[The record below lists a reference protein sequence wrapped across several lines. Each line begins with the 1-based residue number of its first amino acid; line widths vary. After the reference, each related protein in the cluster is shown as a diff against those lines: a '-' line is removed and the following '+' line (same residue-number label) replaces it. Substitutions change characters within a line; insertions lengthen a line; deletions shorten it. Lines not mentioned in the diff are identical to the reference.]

1 MLHACVLVESRSE
14 TRSTRRKTR
23 GPHAQKHDTSGNPT
37 RERKQRLACW
47 NLIFCPLAR
56 SGTLADV
63 SPRGSV
69 VSRALLPTSWLC
81 YSRGNM
87 RACLLLILWVPSLQ
101 EGCNAWLH
109 SISAYAQSTVQP
121 IQVYMMRAGTFF
133 HQGPFKSAKFAPH
146 KTPAGVTSTVS
157 ASNNLQSLCRLL
169 AWLVTPVLAHCECT
183 LATWLPYGVRAPF
196 DMVFSSFKE

>member
-1 MLHACVLVESRSE
+1 MTTFAHSLAKYSANVCTYKPIGFTVAAVCDWHLFEARTAMLHACVLVESRSE

-69 VSRALLPTSWLC
+69 VSKALLPTSWLC

-109 SISAYAQSTVQP
+109 SISAYA
-121 IQVYMMRAGTFF
+121 
-133 HQGPFKSAKFAPH
+133 
-146 KTPAGVTSTVS
+146 
-157 ASNNLQSLCRLL
+157 
-169 AWLVTPVLAHCECT
+169 
-183 LATWLPYGVRAPF
+183 
-196 DMVFSSFKE
+196 